1 MLIVVPTAYGNRRFG
16 GRNKCIEIIVNP
28 FPLPPPRLP
37 ASLGLLRAPERA
49 ATASKVMASA
59 AVQLMGFLLSFLGM
73 VGTLITTILPHW
85 RRTAH
90 VGTNILTAVSY
101 LKGLWMECVWHSTGI
116 YQCQIYRSL
125 LALPRDLQA
134 ARALMVIS
142 CLLSGV
148 ACACAVV
155 GMKCTRC
162 AKGTPA
168 KTTFAVLGG
177 VFFILAGLLC
187 MVAVS
192 WTTNDVVQNF
202 YNPLLPSG
210 MKFEI
215 GQALYLGFISSSLSL
230 IGGTLLLLA
239 CQDEAPSRPY
249 QAQPRS
255 GTATAPSY
263 RPPDAYK
270 DNRAPS
276 ATSASHNGYRLNDY
290 V

>member
-1 MLIVVPTAYGNRRFG
+1 
-16 GRNKCIEIIVNP
+16 
-28 FPLPPPRLP
+28 
-37 ASLGLLRAPERA
+37 
-49 ATASKVMASA
+49 MAST
-59 AVQLMGFLLSFLGM
+59 AVQLLGFLLSFLGL
-73 VGTLITTILPHW
+73 VGTLITTVLPHW

-116 YQCQIYRSL
+116 YQCQVYRSL

-134 ARALMVIS
+134 ARALMVVS

-148 ACACAVV
+148 ACACAVL
-155 GMKCTRC
+155 GMQCTRC
-162 AKGTPA
+162 AKGSPA
-168 KTTFAVLGG
+168 KRALAALGG
-177 VFFILAGLLC
+177 ALFLLAGLLC
-187 MVAVS
+187 LVAVS

-202 YNPLLPSG
+202 YNPLLPSS

-230 IGGTLLLLA
+230 IGGTLLCLS
-239 CQDEAPSRPY
+239 CQDDGPARPD
-249 QAQPRS
+249 QAQP
-255 GTATAPSY
+255 GATTAAAAPAY
-263 RPPDAYK
+263 RPPAAFK

-276 ATSASHNGYRLNDY
+276 ATSASLSGYRLNDY

>member
-1 MLIVVPTAYGNRRFG
+1 
-16 GRNKCIEIIVNP
+16 
-28 FPLPPPRLP
+28 
-37 ASLGLLRAPERA
+37 
-49 ATASKVMASA
+49 MANT
-59 AVQLMGFLLSFLGM
+59 AVQLLGFLLSFLGL

-177 VFFILAGLLC
+177 ALFILAGLLC

-230 IGGTLLLLA
+230 IGGTLLCLS
-239 CQDEAPSRPY
+239 CQDEAPSRLH
-249 QAQPRS
+249 QAQPRAAA
-255 GTATAPSY
+255 ATAPAY

-276 ATSASHNGYRLNDY
+276 VTSASHSGYRLNDY

>member
-1 MLIVVPTAYGNRRFG
+1 
-16 GRNKCIEIIVNP
+16 
-28 FPLPPPRLP
+28 
-37 ASLGLLRAPERA
+37 
-49 ATASKVMASA
+49 MAST
-59 AVQLMGFLLSFLGM
+59 AVQLLGFLLSFLGM
-73 VGTLITTILPHW
+73 VGTLIATILPHW

-142 CLLSGV
+142 CLLSGI

-177 VFFILAGLLC
+177 ALFLLAGLLC

-192 WTTNDVVQNF
+192 WTTNDVVQTF
-202 YNPLLPSG
+202 YNPLLPSS

-230 IGGTLLLLA
+230 IGGTLLCLS
-239 CQDEAPSRPY
+239 CQDEAPYRPY
-249 QAQPRS
+249 QVPPQG
-255 GTATAPSY
+255 GTATASAPAY
-263 RPPDAYK
+263 HPPTAYK
-270 DNRAPS
+270 GNRAPS
-276 ATSASHNGYRLNDY
+276 VTSASHSGYRLNDY

>member
-1 MLIVVPTAYGNRRFG
+1 MFLGSVGKETAYYS
-16 GRNKCIEIIVNP
+16 I
-28 FPLPPPRLP
+28 
-37 ASLGLLRAPERA
+37 LGKSGEDR
-49 ATASKVMASA
+49 S
-59 AVQLMGFLLSFLGM
+59 
-73 VGTLITTILPHW
+73 
-85 RRTAH
+85 
-90 VGTNILTAVSY
+90 
-101 LKGLWMECVWHSTGI
+101 
-116 YQCQIYRSL
+116 IYRSL

-177 VFFILAGLLC
+177 ALFILAGLLC

-230 IGGTLLLLA
+230 IGGTLLCLS
-239 CQDEAPSRPY
+239 CQDEAPSRLH
-249 QAQPRS
+249 QAQPRAAA
-255 GTATAPSY
+255 ATAPAY

-276 ATSASHNGYRLNDY
+276 VTSASHSGYRLNDY

>member
-1 MLIVVPTAYGNRRFG
+1 
-16 GRNKCIEIIVNP
+16 
-28 FPLPPPRLP
+28 
-37 ASLGLLRAPERA
+37 
-49 ATASKVMASA
+49 MAST
-59 AVQLMGFLLSFLGM
+59 AVQLLGFLLSFLGM

-142 CLLSGV
+142 CLLSGM

-177 VFFILAGLLC
+177 ALFLLAGLLC

-230 IGGTLLLLA
+230 IGGTLLCLS
-239 CQDEAPSRPY
+239 CQDEAPYRPY
-249 QAQPRS
+249 PPQSRA
-255 GTATAPSY
+255 GATTTATAPAY
-263 RPPDAYK
+263 RPPAAYK
-270 DNRAPS
+270 DNSAPS
-276 ATSASHNGYRLNDY
+276 VTSAAHSGYRLNDY

>member
-1 MLIVVPTAYGNRRFG
+1 
-16 GRNKCIEIIVNP
+16 
-28 FPLPPPRLP
+28 
-37 ASLGLLRAPERA
+37 
-49 ATASKVMASA
+49 MANT
-59 AVQLMGFLLSFLGM
+59 AVQLLGFLLCFLGL
-73 VGTLITTILPHW
+73 VGTLITTVLPHW

-134 ARALMVIS
+134 ARALMVVS
-142 CLLSGV
+142 CLLSGA
-148 ACACAVV
+148 ACASAVV
-155 GMKCTRC
+155 GMQCTRC

-168 KTTFAVLGG
+168 KTACAAVGG
-177 VFFILAGLLC
+177 ALFLLAGLLC
-187 MVAVS
+187 LVAVS
-192 WTTNDVVQNF
+192 WTTHDVVQNF

-215 GQALYLGFISSSLSL
+215 GQALYLGFIASALSL
-230 IGGTLLLLA
+230 IGGTLLCLA
-239 CQDEAPSRPY
+239 CQEEAPTRAP
-249 QAQPRS
+249 PR
-255 GTATAPSY
+255 AAAAPAGAPAPAY

-276 ATSASHNGYRLNDY
+276 AVSASHSGYRLNDY

>member
-1 MLIVVPTAYGNRRFG
+1 
-16 GRNKCIEIIVNP
+16 
-28 FPLPPPRLP
+28 
-37 ASLGLLRAPERA
+37 
-49 ATASKVMASA
+49 MASA
-59 AVQLMGFLLSFLGM
+59 AVQLLGFLLSFLGLL
-73 VGTLITTILPHW
+73 GTLIATILPHW

-116 YQCQIYRSL
+116 YQCQLYRSL

-142 CLLSGV
+142 CLLSGL
-148 ACACAVV
+148 ASACAVV
-155 GMKCTRC
+155 GMKCTQC

-168 KTTFAVLGG
+168 KAALAVLGG
-177 VFFILAGLLC
+177 ALFLLAGLLC

-215 GQALYLGFISSSLSL
+215 GQALYLGFIASALSL
-230 IGGTLLLLA
+230 IGGTLLCLS
-239 CQDEAPSRPY
+239 CQDEAPYRPR
-249 QAQPRS
+249 QAQP
-255 GTATAPSY
+255 GAPAPAY
-263 RPPDAYK
+263 RPPAAYK

-276 ATSASHNGYRLNDY
+276 VTSASRSGYRLNDY

>member
-1 MLIVVPTAYGNRRFG
+1 
-16 GRNKCIEIIVNP
+16 
-28 FPLPPPRLP
+28 
-37 ASLGLLRAPERA
+37 
-49 ATASKVMASA
+49 MAST
-59 AVQLMGFLLSFLGM
+59 AVQLLGFLLSFLGM

-142 CLLSGV
+142 CLLSV
-148 ACACAVV
+148 MASTCAVI
-155 GMKCTRC
+155 GMKCTQC
-162 AKGTPA
+162 AKGTSA
-168 KTTFAVLGG
+168 KNNFAVSGG
-177 VFFILAGLLC
+177 VLFILAGLLC

-192 WTTNDVVQNF
+192 WTTNDVVENF
-202 YNPLLPSG
+202 YNPLLPTS
-210 MKFEI
+210 MKYEL

-230 IGGTLLLLA
+230 IGGTLLCMS
-239 CQDEAPSRPY
+239 CQEDELYSDYQTHSRMATTAPPY
-249 QAQPRS
+249 Q
-255 GTATAPSY
+255 
-263 RPPDAYK
+263 PPTAYK
-270 DNRAPS
+270 DNRVPS
-276 ATSASHNGYRLNDY
+276 VASASHSGYRLNDY

>member
-1 MLIVVPTAYGNRRFG
+1 MTHVPTQALL
-16 GRNKCIEIIVNP
+16 KDQ
-28 FPLPPPRLP
+28 
-37 ASLGLLRAPERA
+37 GLRRAPERA
-49 ATASKVMASA
+49 RQPATGAMAST
-59 AVQLMGFLLSFLGM
+59 AVQLLGFLLSFLGL

-168 KTTFAVLGG
+168 KTTFAALGG
-177 VFFILAGLLC
+177 ALFILAGLLC
-187 MVAVS
+187 LVAVS

-230 IGGTLLLLA
+230 IGGTLLCLS
-239 CQDEAPSRPY
+239 CQDEGPSRPY
-249 QAQPRS
+249 QAQPRAA
-255 GTATAPSY
+255 TATAPAY
-263 RPPDAYK
+263 RPPAAFK

-276 ATSASHNGYRLNDY
+276 ATSASLSGYRLNDY

>member
-1 MLIVVPTAYGNRRFG
+1 
-16 GRNKCIEIIVNP
+16 
-28 FPLPPPRLP
+28 
-37 ASLGLLRAPERA
+37 
-49 ATASKVMASA
+49 MAST
-59 AVQLMGFLLSFLGM
+59 AVQLLGFLLSFLGM

-125 LALPRDLQA
+125 LALPQDLQA

-142 CLLSGV
+142 CLLSGI
-148 ACACAVV
+148 ACACAVI

-168 KTTFAVLGG
+168 KTTFAILGG
-177 VFFILAGLLC
+177 SLFILAGLLC

-230 IGGTLLLLA
+230 IGGTLLCLS
-239 CQDEAPSRPY
+239 CQDEAPYRPY
-249 QAQPRS
+249 QAPPRAT
-255 GTATAPSY
+255 TATATTAPAY
-263 RPPDAYK
+263 QPPAAYK

-276 ATSASHNGYRLNDY
+276 VTSATHSGYRLNNY

>member
-1 MLIVVPTAYGNRRFG
+1 
-16 GRNKCIEIIVNP
+16 
-28 FPLPPPRLP
+28 
-37 ASLGLLRAPERA
+37 
-49 ATASKVMASA
+49 MAST
-59 AVQLMGFLLSFLGM
+59 AVQLLGFLLSLLGLL
-73 VGTLITTILPHW
+73 GTLITTILPHW

-142 CLLSGV
+142 CLLAGM

-168 KTTFAVLGG
+168 KAVMAVLGG
-177 VFFILAGLLC
+177 VLFLFSGLLC

-202 YNPLLPSG
+202 YNPLLPSS
-210 MKFEI
+210 MKFEL

-230 IGGTLLLLA
+230 IGGTLLCLS
-239 CQDEAPSRPY
+239 CQDEAPYRLS
-249 QAQPRS
+249 QAQPRPTTVS
-255 GTATAPSY
+255 APTY
-263 RPPDAYK
+263 RPPAAYK

-276 ATSASHNGYRLNDY
+276 VTSTTHSGYRLNDY

>member
-1 MLIVVPTAYGNRRFG
+1 MLIVVPTAYGSLA
-16 GRNKCIEIIVNP
+16 CLEIIFNP
-28 FPLPPPRLP
+28 FPVSPPRLRLHQDSSGRP
-37 ASLGLLRAPERA
+37 SERA
-49 ATASKVMASA
+49 AAGEAMAST
-59 AVQLMGFLLSFLGM
+59 AVQLLGFLLCFLGL

-116 YQCQIYRSL
+116 YQCQVYRSL

-134 ARALMVIS
+134 ARALMVVS
-142 CLLSGV
+142 CLLSGA
-148 ACACAVV
+148 ACASAVV
-155 GMKCTRC
+155 GMQCTRC
-162 AKGTPA
+162 AKGTAA
-168 KTTFAVLGG
+168 KTACAALGG
-177 VFFILAGLLC
+177 ALFLLAGLLC
-187 MVAVS
+187 LVAVS
-192 WTTNDVVQNF
+192 WTTHDVVQNF

-215 GQALYLGFISSSLSL
+215 GQALYLGFIASALSL
-230 IGGTLLLLA
+230 IGGTLLCLA
-239 CQDEAPSRPY
+239 CQEEAPTRAP
-249 QAQPRS
+249 PR
-255 GTATAPSY
+255 AAAAPAPAY

-276 ATSASHNGYRLNDY
+276 AVSASHSGYRLNDY

>member
-1 MLIVVPTAYGNRRFG
+1 MFNRFLSLL
-16 GRNKCIEIIVNP
+16 P
-28 FPLPPPRLP
+28 SAPLGSP
-37 ASLGLLRAPERA
+37 RAPEQARPLPSGA
-49 ATASKVMASA
+49 MASM
-59 AVQLMGFLLSFLGM
+59 AVQLLGFLLSFLGM

-116 YQCQIYRSL
+116 YQCQVYRSL
-125 LALPRDLQA
+125 LALPQDLQA

-142 CLLSGV
+142 CLLAGA

-155 GMKCTRC
+155 GLKCTRC

-168 KTTFAVLGG
+168 KATCAVLGG
-177 VFFILAGLLC
+177 ALFLLAGLLC
-187 MVAVS
+187 MVAVA
-192 WTTNDVVQNF
+192 WTTHDVVQNF
-202 YNPLLPSG
+202 YNPLLPSS

-215 GQALYLGFISSSLSL
+215 GQALYLGFISSSLAL
-230 IGGTLLLLA
+230 IGGTLLCLSCL
-239 CQDEAPSRPY
+239 DEAPSRPY
-249 QAQPRS
+249 PAQPRAA
-255 GTATAPSY
+255 TATAPSY
-263 RPPDAYK
+263 RPPAAYK

-276 ATSASHNGYRLNDY
+276 VTSASHSGYRLNDY